1 MSKELNGNRDEVV
14 KKEGSKYEELQL
26 SDDVIVEKA
35 MEELKKGSTYE
46 DVQKKYNLS
55 DDDMDALEIASE
67 ILGFY
72 INHKKI

>member
-1 MSKELNGNRDEVV
+1 MGKELHF
-14 KKEGSKYEELQL
+14 
-26 SDDVIVEKA
+26 SDDAIVEKA

-55 DDDMDALEIASE
+55 DDDMDAIEIASE